1 VAAGTHPL
9 AIWPRLLKNLFLR
22 TLGNM
27 RDLGVR
33 SLFVTCELRHYE
45 AVLSVER
52 RSDAVLV
59 RAFPVALVCT
69 RCGIVGAD
77 TRRPLLVTEARVGGL
92 ERRMSE
98 ACRGPQATF

>member
-1 VAAGTHPL
+1 
-9 AIWPRLLKNLFLR
+9 
-22 TLGNM
+22 M

-92 ERRMSE
+92 ELLKPRR
-98 ACRGPQATF
+98 APPGRNAPRLRGNYRRAT